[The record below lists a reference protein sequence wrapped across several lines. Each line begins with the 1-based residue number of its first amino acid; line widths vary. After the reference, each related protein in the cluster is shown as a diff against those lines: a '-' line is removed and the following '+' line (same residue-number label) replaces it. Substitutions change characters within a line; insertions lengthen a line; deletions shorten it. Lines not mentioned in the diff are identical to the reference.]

1 MVKLAASLL
10 LVAQLAFGTGPQV
23 AAAGRIGQDWPMFHR
38 DPFHLGVSPDT
49 SIGASN
55 VANLTIRWQASIG
68 ASSGS
73 PAVVYNATLDKTL
86 VYIGTLGGTFA
97 AYDAQ
102 TGTRVWYFSVGSP
115 IYSSPAVDGNVVY
128 FGSNSHYLYA
138 LNATTGA
145 LICRRNTGSVIFS
158 SPVVADPDGGGK
170 VVYVGDSGI
179 TGADDAGD
187 ILAMNAVDP
196 NAAQDCSVRWS
207 YDDFGDPPGSQPLV
221 GVWSPPAFAR
231 DVNGRALIVAGGG
244 SPEGAVYALD
254 AVTGARVW
262 RFQSE
267 QFAADQDV
275 GVGPTISPPGVNGF
289 SDGVAYV
296 AGKDSIA
303 YALNLR
309 TGAKIWEYRIRDDA
323 GPDGH
328 TRSTAALVGRTLFMG
343 NGPNVELYAID
354 AITGTKV
361 WSSTAAHPTDVLS
374 SPAVSGASGNRVM
387 FVGNVEGTL
396 FAHSLDTGAVLWS
409 YDTGREI
416 HGSAAISGG
425 MVFIANAGF
434 LDAFGFGGGASAP
447 PETTISSPV
456 DGSTVTNPNGTLTVS
471 GTATDDTAV
480 TSVLVSV
487 RDEDRGLYWDGTT
500 RTWKKVLTQNVGA
513 LAQQG
518 RSSTTWSYAFPAPK
532 NGGPFTVQAEAV
544 DPDGQH
550 DPTLARSVFSLTS
563 LMKPPDTAVGSPR
576 LNQLF
581 TFPNGRQSFNITITG
596 TATDTKGTKPGV
608 ATVYVVVQNMEHGE
622 YFCGPVGC
630 GGGETGRWI
639 PMWFKI
645 AATVASPGAKSTTWT
660 LTFPTYDHPH
670 TYSITA
676 WAIDRNGNADPF
688 RASVSRICV
697 KDPGATTCP

>member
-1 MVKLAASLL
+1 VLKLAASVL
-10 LVAQLAFGTGPQV
+10 LVAQLVLGTGPPA

-38 DPFHLGVSPDT
+38 DPLHQGVSPDT
-49 SIGASN
+49 AIGASD
-55 VANLTIRWQASIG
+55 VASLTIRWQANIG

-73 PAVVYNATLDKTL
+73 PALVYNAALAKTL
-86 VYIGTLGGTFA
+86 VYIGNLGGTFA

-102 TGTRVWYFSVGSP
+102 TGTRVWFFSVGAP

-128 FGSNSHYLYA
+128 FGSNNHFLYA

-145 LICRRNTGSVIFS
+145 LICRHDTGSVIFS
-158 SPVVADPDGGGK
+158 SPVVADPDGTGK

-179 TGADDAGD
+179 TGADDGGD
-187 ILAMNAVDP
+187 ILAMNGVDP
-196 NAAQDCSVRWS
+196 NAAQDCSTKWS
-207 YDDFGDPPGSQPLV
+207 YGEFGDPPGSQPLV

-289 SDGVAYV
+289 VDGVAYV

-309 TGAKIWEYRIRDDA
+309 TGAKIWQYRIRDDA

-354 AITGTKV
+354 AITGAKV
-361 WSSTAAHPTDVLS
+361 WSSSAADPTDVLS
-374 SPAVSGASGNRVM
+374 SPAVTGASGDQVF
-387 FVGNVEGTL
+387 FVGNVGGTL

-409 YDTGREI
+409 YDTGRAI

-447 PETTISSPV
+447 PETRVTSPAN
-456 DGSTVTNPNGTLTVS
+456 GSTVTNPNGSLTVS
-471 GTATDDTAV
+471 GSATDDAAV

-500 RTWKKVLTQNVGA
+500 GTWKKVLNLNA
-513 LAQQG
+513 ASLAQPG
-518 RSSTTWSYAFPAPK
+518 RPTTTWTYRFPAPR
-532 NGGPFTVQAEAV
+532 NGGPFTVTAEAV

-550 DPTLARSVFSLTS
+550 DPSLAQTEFSLTS
-563 LMKPPDTAVGSPR
+563 LTKPPDTTIGSPR
-576 LNQLF
+576 VDQLF

-596 TATDTKGTKPGV
+596 TATDTMGTKPGV
-608 ATVYVVVQNMEHGE
+608 ATVYVVVENLEHGE
-622 YFCGPVGC
+622 YFCGPPGC
-630 GGGETGRWI
+630 GGGETGRWK
-639 PMWFKI
+639 PVWFKV
-645 AATVASPGAKSTTWT
+645 AATLANPGAKSTTWT
-660 LTFPTYDHPH
+660 LTFSTYDHPH

-676 WAIDRNGNADPF
+676 WAVDRNGNPDPF
-688 RASVSRICV
+688 RATVSTICV